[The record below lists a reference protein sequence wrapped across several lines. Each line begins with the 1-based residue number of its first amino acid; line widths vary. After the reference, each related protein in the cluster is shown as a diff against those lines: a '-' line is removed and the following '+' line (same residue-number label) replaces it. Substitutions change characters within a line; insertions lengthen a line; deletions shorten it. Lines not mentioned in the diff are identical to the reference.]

1 MLKNV
6 SSLELIIENKVYRF
20 YCDVGSSLPH
30 VKEALFQF
38 QKFIGNIE
46 DQANAMKSASE
57 ANKEEPKE
65 DPLPE

>member
-1 MLKNV
+1 MLKNI
-6 SSLELIIENKVYRF
+6 SSLELIIENKFYRF
-20 YCDVGSSLPH
+20 YCDADSSLPH